1 MPKQTVTHIAEVLL
15 IVIIIVIMV
24 VNGAKIDKLKN
35 DNQLLQDSVVELGN
49 RLSEQRFVNEALI
62 INDSVSEYLE

>member
-24 VNGAKIDKLKN
+24 FNGAKIDKLEN
-35 DNQLLQDSVVELGN
+35 DNERLQNTVTELGN
-49 RLSEQRFVNEALI
+49 RLSEQRFVNEALV
-62 INDSVSEYLE
+62 NKQVQEYLE